1 MHKDKDDCRG
11 EATGKGI
18 SNAMRGTLLR
28 PLLLLSREYF
38 RLKCVVYQTIEW
50 FYSAC
55 NCVIHWMNLDK
66 EWKFSCSE
74 TSGLSGV
81 GKDFCGSVKGELTN
95 CDNGQTSLQNLLEF
109 LNTSCCHRMSDKEKA
124 AAAASRAAQFKNKG
138 KTEDEMRRRRNEVT
152 VEIRKTK
159 RDDTLNKKR
168 NVPLTEVSVESTLWM
183 DCVNIFAHQHPTAG
197 YNG

>member
-1 MHKDKDDCRG
+1 MFGNFRAQWRWEGFLWFCERG
-11 EATGKGI
+11 A
-18 SNAMRGTLLR
+18 
-28 PLLLLSREYF
+28 
-38 RLKCVVYQTIEW
+38 
-50 FYSAC
+50 
-55 NCVIHWMNLDK
+55 D
-66 EWKFSCSE
+66 
-74 TSGLSGV
+74 
-81 GKDFCGSVKGELTN
+81 N

-168 NVPLTEVSVESTLWM
+168 NVPLTEVSVESTL
-183 DCVNIFAHQHPTAG
+183 
-197 YNG
+197 

>member
-1 MHKDKDDCRG
+1 
-11 EATGKGI
+11 
-18 SNAMRGTLLR
+18 
-28 PLLLLSREYF
+28 
-38 RLKCVVYQTIEW
+38 
-50 FYSAC
+50 
-55 NCVIHWMNLDK
+55 
-66 EWKFSCSE
+66 
-74 TSGLSGV
+74 
-81 GKDFCGSVKGELTN
+81 
-95 CDNGQTSLQNLLEF
+95 
-109 LNTSCCHRMSDKEKA
+109 MSDKEKA